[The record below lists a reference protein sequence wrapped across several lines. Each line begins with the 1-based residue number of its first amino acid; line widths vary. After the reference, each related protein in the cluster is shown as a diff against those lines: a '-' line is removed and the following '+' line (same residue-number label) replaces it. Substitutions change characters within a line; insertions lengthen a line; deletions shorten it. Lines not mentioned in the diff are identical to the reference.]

1 MTIEQISAP
10 PVSTVSPESA
20 MSEAEVT
27 ATNENVGTPIPPE
40 APAPA
45 PAPAPA
51 APVQNDTGLDAMKAQ
66 IAELRSQL
74 QSADIR
80 SALAE
85 RRLTPQDN
93 DLVVRMITEKMSDGM
108 DADKACAALYKSH
121 PYLFKP
127 VPQTKAQTDAAEQA
141 ELKSLNDAYVN
152 GVIGRLKRGAI
163 SIGG

>member
-1 MTIEQISAP
+1 MTNEQVSAP

-20 MSEAEVT
+20 MSQADVS
-27 ATNENVGTPIPPE
+27 ATNENVGTPVPPE
-40 APAPA
+40 APAPTPA
-45 PAPAPA
+45 PAPAP
-51 APVQNDTGLDAMKAQ
+51 NDTGLDAMKAQ

-93 DLVVRMITEKMSDGM
+93 DLVVRMITEKMSGGM

>member
-1 MTIEQISAP
+1 MTIEQVSAP

-20 MSEAEVT
+20 MSEADVS
-27 ATNENVGTPIPPE
+27 ATNENVGTPVPPE
-40 APAPA
+40 VAPAPA
-45 PAPAPA
+45 PAP

-93 DLVVRMITEKMSDGM
+93 DLVVRMITEKMSDGTN
-108 DADKACAALYKSH
+108 ADKACAALYKSH